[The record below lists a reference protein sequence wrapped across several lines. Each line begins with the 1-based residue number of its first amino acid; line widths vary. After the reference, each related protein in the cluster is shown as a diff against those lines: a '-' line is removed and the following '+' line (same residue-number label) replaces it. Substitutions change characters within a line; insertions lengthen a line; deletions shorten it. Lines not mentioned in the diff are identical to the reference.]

1 VNPARR
7 RGFLAALCIGLVGV
21 SALGSTPAQAEEIRV
36 EEVVLQVR
44 DEQLVLDADF
54 EFELGARLEEALNR
68 GIPLYFQID
77 AELSRSRWYWFDEAV
92 ASRGRKLRLG
102 YHALTGQYRLSSGNL
117 HLSFATLE
125 EARRTLSRVRGWVI
139 GDASRVQGDRVYQ
152 LALRM
157 RLDTSELPKPFQ
169 VSALANR
176 DWKLASDWRRITWSP
191 RQSVRELSRE
201 ETP

>member
-1 VNPARR
+1 MGAT
-7 RGFLAALCIGLVGV
+7 ALVGV
-21 SALGSTPAQAEEIRV
+21 LALGATPARAEEIRV
-36 EEVVLQVR
+36 DEVVLQIR

-54 EFELGARLEEALNR
+54 EFELGARLEEVLR
-68 GIPLYFQID
+68 GGIPLYFQID
-77 AELSRSRWYWFDEAV
+77 VELSRGRWYWFDEV
-92 ASRGRKLRLG
+92 VVSRGRKLRLG

-125 EARRTLSRVRGWVI
+125 EARRTLSRVRGWTL
-139 GDASRVQGDRVYQ
+139 GDAARVQADRNYQ
-152 LALRM
+152 LSIRM

-176 DWKLASDWRRITWSP
+176 DWKLASDWRRISWSP
-191 RQSVRELSRE
+191 RQTPRELPRE

>member
-1 VNPARR
+1 MSPTRR
-7 RGFLAALCIGLVGV
+7 RCLLAALAAGLAGVGGLV
-21 SALGSTPAQAEEIRV
+21 STAAWAEEIRV
-36 EEVVLQVR
+36 EEVVLQIR
-44 DEQLVLDADF
+44 DDQLVIDADF
-54 EFELGARLEEALNR
+54 EFELGARLEEAINR

-77 AELSRSRWYWFDEAV
+77 AELSRSRWYWFDEGLV
-92 ASRGRKLRLG
+92 ARGRKLRLA

-125 EARRTLSRVRGWVI
+125 EARRTLSRVRGWAI
-139 GDASRVQGDRVYQ
+139 GDASRVQADRVYQ
-152 LALRM
+152 LAVRM

-176 DWKLASDWRRITWSP
+176 DWKLASDWRRIAWSP
-191 RQSVRELSRE
+191 RQTVHELPRE